1 MKIKK
6 NNKKLRLIKIIN
18 IITYIFIA
26 LTIVY
31 LVINYQINM
40 PSVETDTPK
49 ENYLGQAKV
58 IGSLLIGFFAV
69 IFFIIIKFISNFLI
83 KKFVK

>member
-1 MKIKK
+1 MTKK
-6 NNKKLRLIKIIN
+6 NNKKFRLIKIIN
-18 IITYIFIA
+18 IITYAFIA

-49 ENYLGQAKV
+49 ENYLRQAKV